1 MASLNPPIVDDLLQ
15 RVIPSHA
22 VIVGVLG
29 GPGGREVLL
38 ARRDGMHLDLT
49 VPTVGR
55 FRATGSAFL
64 TTQRVVF
71 CASKPY
77 ETQNGMPF
85 KGVDIP
91 LQMLSGEKFE
101 QPILFGAN
109 NLSGIVQTNVAHAGP
124 VESVGDTSSP
134 SAGFHA
140 ATAAPVINSSWRL
153 SFRSGGFGTFLKVF
167 YAALQRRRR
176 ANPAVRA
183 VAFGG
188 SDEEWA
194 SLEASEVAQA
204 VALDPTDGTILLT
217 ATPVPASAP
226 LGYYGD

>member
-22 VIVGVLG
+22 VIVGFFG
-29 GPGGREVLL
+29 RPGGREVLL

-55 FRATGSAFL
+55 FRAPGSAFL
-64 TTQRVVF
+64 TTSRVVF
-71 CASKPY
+71 CASKPH
-77 ETQNGMPF
+77 ETQNGMLF
-85 KGVDIP
+85 KGFDIP
-91 LQMLSGEKFE
+91 LHMLSGEKFE

-109 NLSGIVQTNVAHAGP
+109 NLSGIVQTNVAHAD
-124 VESVGDTSSP
+124 SMGDS
-134 SAGFHA
+134 SAGVHA
-140 ATAAPVINSSWRL
+140 TTAAPVINSSWRL

-183 VAFGG
+183 IAFGG

-194 SLEASEVAQA
+194 SLEAAEVAQA
-204 VALDPTDGTILLT
+204 VALDPTDGTILLS
-217 ATPVPASAP
+217 ATPVQASAP
-226 LGYYGD
+226 PGYYGD